1 MTYEEKYKQALKVA
15 KKELQ
20 ACGDL
25 DCDAA
30 RQIFRLFPELKEDED
45 EKIRKEL
52 IEFVKSRGGFKQE
65 YITWLEK
72 QGEQNTDDKVEP
84 KFKVGDWL
92 QYRNAK
98 PFLVEEVNAQG
109 YVSGD
114 SCLPFEWENEI
125 HLWTIQD
132 AKDGDVLLSPST
144 PEGDKEC
151 PFIFKEIDKDGI
163 VRSYVALLQSEHLK
177 IADGITNVVGYANA
191 GYHTPATKEQRD
203 LLFQK
208 MKEAGYEWDAEKKEL
223 KKVELKACL

>member
-72 QGEQNTDDKVEP
+72 QGEKISTEQKPVEWS
-84 KFKVGDWL
+84 D
-92 QYRNAK
+92 
-98 PFLVEEVNAQG
+98 E
-109 YVSGD
+109 
-114 SCLPFEWENEI
+114 
-125 HLWTIQD
+125 
-132 AKDGDVLLSPST
+132 
-144 PEGDKEC
+144 DKELQRAIIC
-151 PFIFKEIDKDGI
+151 SLFLLLINFIFI
-163 VRSYVALLQSEHLK
+163 V
-177 IADGITNVVGYANA
+177 IFII
-191 GYHTPATKEQRD
+191 
-203 LLFQK
+203 
-208 MKEAGYEWDAEKKEL
+208 
-223 KKVELKACL
+223 